1 MHNLV
6 MQLWLEILYLLRSFL
21 VGHVKGS
28 RDVHLSSSAVDFF
41 GTKMLTT
48 TTEDKLELVVKR
60 TLLCYI
66 KKFLKKIS
74 IEKTRDVLTLN
85 HNLICV

>member
-6 MQLWLEILYLLRSFL
+6 MQLWLEILYLLCSFL

-28 RDVHLSSSAVDFF
+28 RDVHLSSSAVDFC

-48 TTEDKLELVVKR
+48 TIEDKLELVVKQ